1 MLWWIWVLLGLALL
15 GLEVLTPGGFYVLFF
30 GVGAVV
36 VGTLVAL
43 GYGGPTW
50 AQWLLFSVISIVTL
64 ALFRQR
70 VLRLVDDRKPARA
83 MDTLVGEV
91 AILLEDLAPDAIGKA
106 ELRGTVWTVRNVDNR
121 LLTRGQRAQVSQV
134 DGLTLKLRAE

>member
-1 MLWWIWVLLGLALL
+1 VLWWIWALLGLALL

-36 VGTLVAL
+36 VGALVAL

-70 VLRLVDDRKPARA
+70 VLRLVDDRRPAPA
-83 MDTLVGEV
+83 IDTLHGEV
-91 AILLEDLAPDAIGKA
+91 ALLLEDLAPGAIGKV
-106 ELRGTVWTVRNVDNR
+106 ELRGTVWTAQNVDDR
-121 LLTRGQRAQVSQV
+121 LLAHGQRARVSRV

>member
-1 MLWWIWVLLGLALL
+1 VLWWIWVLLGLALL

-30 GVGAVV
+30 GVGALV
-36 VGTLVAL
+36 VGSLVGL
-43 GYGGPTW
+43 GYGGPLW

-70 VLRLVDDRKPARA
+70 VLRLLDDRKPAPA
-83 MDTLVGEV
+83 MDTLEGEV
-91 AILLEDLAPDAIGKA
+91 AVLLEDLAVGTIGKA
-106 ELRGTVWTVRNVDNR
+106 ELRGTVWTAQNVDDR
-121 LLTRGQRAQVSQV
+121 LLARGQRARVSQV